1 MRFAGYRSTVF
12 VLIAVPGVDMSIY
25 IYVYIY
31 IYTSIYICMR
41 VYILANA
48 CAVLARRGC
57 AVGLGGGLCGI
68 LKVVR
73 GLGRGALN
81 PVQLEAP
88 TS

>member
-1 MRFAGYRSTVF
+1 
-12 VLIAVPGVDMSIY
+12 
-25 IYVYIY
+25 
-31 IYTSIYICMR
+31 MR